1 MSDPVPAVIF
11 FDLGDTLKDS
21 QGKRYEDALD
31 TLQILHERGYRLGL
45 ISNQSAG
52 TTVSQVSAT
61 LANLALNTYIEDALI
76 TISTEIPGNVGKPD
90 KPIFDLALQKAQHA
104 AASAQSIFITE
115 TISHI
120 QAARGFGWRA
130 ILKRNTGACQAGDG
144 ECVTGLVGLLN
155 LLPETAGITGTNFH
169 LAPPPKRVDGLWA
182 VPVDIQNITVSLTFD
197 AATNSGTGDAT
208 MEFKMGRY
216 AGCPIFDLRQNIT
229 TT

>member
-61 LANLALNTYIEDALI
+61 LTSLALNTYIEDALI

-90 KPIFDLALQKAQHA
+90 KPIFDLALQKAQHP
-104 AASAQSIFITE
+104 AASVQSIFVTE

-120 QAARGFGWRA
+120 QAARGYGWRA
-130 ILKRNTGACQAGDG
+130 ILKRNTGACQPGDG
-144 ECVTGLVGLLN
+144 ECVTSLIDLLN
-155 LLPETAGITGTNFH
+155 LLPETADTAGTNFH
-169 LAPPPKRVDGLWA
+169 LAPPARLVDGLWA
-182 VPVDIQNITVSLTFD
+182 VPVDIQNITASLTFD
-197 AATNSGTGDAT
+197 ASTNSGTGDAT

-216 AGCPIFDLRQNIT
+216 A
-229 TT
+229 